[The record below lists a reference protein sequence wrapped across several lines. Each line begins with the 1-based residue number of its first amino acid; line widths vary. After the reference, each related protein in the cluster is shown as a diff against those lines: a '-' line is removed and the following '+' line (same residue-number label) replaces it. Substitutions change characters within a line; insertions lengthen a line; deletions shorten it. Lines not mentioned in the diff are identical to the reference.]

1 MKKSLLVQLT
11 VLLFSFAAMAQG
23 PFQQSISANGKNY
36 HDLNME
42 PIEDGSRDLIIAG
55 NMFDTT
61 MSNEE
66 MTLQRVE
73 EDGSVVWI
81 QKYVNTP
88 LNKARVFDIVIDG
101 NIFLTGSVDVGGMKQ
116 MFIAEVDV
124 TTGTMLVFNEYAVV
138 SPNFNSRGLKIIAT
152 NSDVDGDAI
161 GDPGFVIGGFFS
173 DCYALDA
180 TCMFNNLGF
189 VMRVDINLVPMW
201 TIEID
206 ANNPINNQDYDF
218 VNGITE
224 TNDGFLITGS
234 TTGVITNTVR
244 QAVLARKIDFSG
256 ITLWDMSYIFG
267 NSQDVSVDAY
277 YDAATDE
284 IFMLTNYS
292 SSHSFGITVLANSTG
307 AINTT
312 NSWFATGNH
321 IDLYGFTLMES
332 STSVSNLVITGYDR
346 DENWIDVNSNSQ
358 FANSSVFAY
367 EFEKATGD
375 QSGPAYQFLVPH
387 VEPTP
392 EEFNFWDGQLPL
404 IYYPDMGF
412 PAVDADGSVVYYH
425 VGYRTAASET
435 NIELF
440 KTGFDHRN
448 VCEHLSININHSP
461 ISILPVPVMSGGVSA
476 IMTPSSINTVNY
488 AVGTAPCDAF
498 LAVADIST
506 TTTTLYPNPASTH
519 LNFAGPQVNEYRLID
534 ALGRIVS
541 EGKLDDQTSLYV
553 GNLTKGMYF
562 ITLIGD
568 NNTMTTLKFIKD

>member
-1 MKKSLLVQLT
+1 
-11 VLLFSFAAMAQG
+11 
-23 PFQQSISANGKNY
+23 
-36 HDLNME
+36 ME
-42 PIEDGSRDLIIAG
+42 PIEDGSHDLIIAG

-73 EDGSVVWI
+73 EDGSLVW
-81 QKYVNTP
+81 QKKYVNTP
-88 LNKARVFDIVIDG
+88 LDKARVFDIVIRG
-101 NIFLTGSVDVGGMKQ
+101 NIFLTGSVDVGGIKQ

-124 TTGTMLVFNEYAVV
+124 ANGNMLVFNEYAVV

-152 NSDVDGDAI
+152 NSDADGDAI

-173 DCYALDA
+173 DCYALDP

-206 ANNPINNQDYDF
+206 ANNPIDNQDYDF

-224 TNDGFLITGS
+224 TSDGFLITGS
-234 TTGVITNTVR
+234 TTGIITNFVR

-256 ITLWDMSYIFG
+256 NTLWDNSYIFG
-267 NSQDVSVDAY
+267 NSRDVSVDAY
-277 YDAATDE
+277 YDSFTDE
-284 IFMLTNYS
+284 IYMLTNYS
-292 SSHSFGITVLANSTG
+292 SSHYFGITVFANTSG
-307 AINTT
+307 AINPTK
-312 NSWFATGNH
+312 SWFAGGNNM
-321 IDLYGFTLMES
+321 DLYGFTLMPS
-332 STSVSNLVITGYDR
+332 ATNDSHLVITGYDR
-346 DENWIDVNSNSQ
+346 DENWVDVNGNPQ
-358 FANSSVFAY
+358 FANSSVFVY

-375 QSGPAYQFLVPH
+375 QAGPAYQFLVPH

-412 PAVDADGSVVYYH
+412 PAIDMDGSVVYYH
-425 VGYRTAASET
+425 LGYRTDAAET

-440 KTGFDHRN
+440 KTFFDHRN
-448 VCEHLSININHSP
+448 ECEHLPLNINHSP
-461 ISILPVPVMSGGVSA
+461 ISVQPVPVMSGSVPH

-488 AVGTAPCDAF
+488 TVGIASCIEF
-498 LAVADIST
+498 LSVSDINT
-506 TTTTLYPNPASTH
+506 TTATLYPNPATTH
-519 LNFAGPQVNEYRLID
+519 VNFTGAQVNEYRLVD

-541 EGKLDDQTSLYV
+541 EGRLNDQASLYV
-553 GNLTKGMYF
+553 GDLAKGMYF
-562 ITLIGD
+562 ITLSGD
-568 NNTMTTLKFIKD
+568 NNAITTLKFIKE